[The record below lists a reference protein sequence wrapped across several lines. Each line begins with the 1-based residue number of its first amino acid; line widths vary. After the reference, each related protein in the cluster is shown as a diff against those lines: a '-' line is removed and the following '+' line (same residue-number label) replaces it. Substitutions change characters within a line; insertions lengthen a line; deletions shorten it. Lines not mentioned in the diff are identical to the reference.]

1 MFVNLSWRV
10 FATFTRL
17 SPEVPLLTEVVS
29 VPFLFRSIFLRLFSF
44 FRERER
50 EREQTVIT
58 SHRVYSEWSFCH
70 DLAMDTECE
79 DVSIFEIHRPVSP
92 LLLRSRSFRL
102 CTELSRII
110 VTRRKS
116 IVERSTPMIPKIPKW
131 NGNWAKSNNFSF
143 PFLKP
148 GSNRVEIRFRLF
160 FFFFDF
166 QKRRKGEI
174 NFENLR
180 RGELKTRVKCI
191 KWDYNVET
199 ALS

>member
-1 MFVNLSWRV
+1 MFRKFIL
-10 FATFTRL
+10 TRL
-17 SPEVPLLTEVVS
+17 RDVYTSLAGSSVIDGGGKRSLSLSFHFPPLV
-29 VPFLFRSIFLRLFSF
+29 LFFQGERK
-44 FRERER
+44 REGANSNNEPP
-50 EREQTVIT
+50 
-58 SHRVYSEWSFCH
+58 RVLAWSFCH

-79 DVSIFEIHRPVSP
+79 DVSIFEIRRPVSP

-116 IVERSTPMIPKIPKW
+116 IVERPTPMIPKIPKW

-143 PFLKP
+143 RFLKL
-148 GSNRVEIRFRLF
+148 GSNRVETRFRLF

-166 QKRRKGEI
+166 RKRRKGEI